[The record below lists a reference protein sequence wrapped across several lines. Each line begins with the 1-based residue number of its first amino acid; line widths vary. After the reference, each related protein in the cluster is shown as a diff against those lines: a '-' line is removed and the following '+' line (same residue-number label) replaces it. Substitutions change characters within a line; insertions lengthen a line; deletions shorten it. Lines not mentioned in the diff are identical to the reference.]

1 MGSSVLLVDCSAQVR
16 FVFPRKLHNI
26 HVYVTRMKYLVPSLK
41 VVYDDHMKGKNHAA
55 KVNKLTLIFDNFPKL
70 SNA

>member
-1 MGSSVLLVDCSAQVR
+1 MGSSVQLVDCSAQVR

-26 HVYVTRMKYLVPSLK
+26 HVYLTRMKYLVPSLK

-55 KVNKLTLIFDNFPKL
+55 KVNKLTLIFDNFPML
-70 SNA
+70 STA

>member
-55 KVNKLTLIFDNFPKL
+55 KVNKLTLLFGNFPKL
-70 SNA
+70 STA